1 MYDVDDLRVSD
12 GLHLLRRAQT
22 FVLSSPTPHQYF
34 YECNERWLHLLA
46 CIFLPS
52 DVDVTIMTTPAKV
65 TALVSQRPPPY
76 TNNTLR
82 VTYPSLLQQ
91 PGCILKEFLDSNDM
105 ALNLYGTASTSDTYG
120 VLRLK
125 LMGCLVTIVQD

>member
-1 MYDVDDLRVSD
+1 MSQHRHIYSSPTTRLNLAAVDANTLLSAYFPTLYDVDDLRVSD

-91 PGCILKEFLDSNDM
+91 PGCILK
-105 ALNLYGTASTSDTYG
+105 
-120 VLRLK
+120 
-125 LMGCLVTIVQD
+125 